1 VLAFLLQY
9 KTHAI
14 YMVVILTLLALLG
27 IGWVRVGGLKAE
39 VAKYEADVEKM
50 TTIINAQKNDID
62 NLNVINNSLQTT
74 VKGMKLDCDARV
86 EREVKKWKLINE
98 GTFKP
103 KGELKGVVID
113 EATDSKLRGFLS
125 TDVFGVQKAP

>member
-1 VLAFLLQY
+1 MFAALLPY
-9 KTHAI
+9 KTHVF
-14 YMVVILTLLALLG
+14 YGVIILILLALLG
-27 IGWVRVGGLKAE
+27 VGWVRVGGLKAE
-39 VAKYEADVEKM
+39 VAKYESDVEKL
-50 TTIINAQKNDID
+50 TTIANAQKTDIE
-62 NLNVINNSLQTT
+62 NLNTVNSSLQTT
-74 VKGMKLDCDARV
+74 IKGMKSDCDRRV
-86 EREVKKWKLINE
+86 DREVKKWKIISE